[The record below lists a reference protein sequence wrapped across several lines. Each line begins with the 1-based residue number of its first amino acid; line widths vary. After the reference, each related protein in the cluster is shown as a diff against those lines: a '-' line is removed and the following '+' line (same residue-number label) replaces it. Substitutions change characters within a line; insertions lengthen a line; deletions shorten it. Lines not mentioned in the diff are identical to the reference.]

1 MKCCVFNSAEY
12 NLDSL
17 FDFLKY
23 KGLLCVLIRI
33 ASIESP
39 QWGDSNEYIQHTI
52 FNIERKSPKIMSIDM
67 GLFLLGTQ

>member
-23 KGLLCVLIRI
+23 KSLWCVLIR
-33 ASIESP
+33 
-39 QWGDSNEYIQHTI
+39 GDSNEYTQHTI
-52 FNIERKSPKIMSIDM
+52 FNIERKSTKIMSIDM